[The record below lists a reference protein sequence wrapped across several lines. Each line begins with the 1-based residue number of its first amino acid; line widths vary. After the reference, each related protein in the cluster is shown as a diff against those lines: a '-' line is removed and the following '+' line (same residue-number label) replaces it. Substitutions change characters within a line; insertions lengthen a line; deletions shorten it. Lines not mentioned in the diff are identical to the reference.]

1 MEPLVQLRGLIAAL
15 DETVVDA
22 LCARAGLR
30 RNEALYPQVGP
41 PAPAL
46 AALAGL
52 FTGAASPSSRVQV
65 LRPAYLQVVLP
76 VLCEPG
82 RDAGQPAPFAADAAC
97 LDTLA
102 RRLSLS
108 VHVATRKREAVP
120 EALRA
125 ALATRDPVQVEQAI
139 THPAVEAEVLA
150 RVRNRVSEKQDNPNL
165 PGRIA
170 RVYAEWI
177 IPLSRKIQV
186 HGLLDREPAP
196 RRQASPDLQ

>member
-1 MEPLVQLRGLIAAL
+1 MEALAHLRGLIAAL

-22 LCARAGLR
+22 LCARAHLR
-30 RNEALYPQVGP
+30 RNEALYPP
-41 PAPAL
+41 DTAPLPASEV
-46 AALAGL
+46 LAGL
-52 FTGAASPSSRVQV
+52 FARADAPAGRIRV
-65 LRPAYLQVVLP
+65 LRPAYLQAFLP

-82 RDAGQPAPFAADAAC
+82 RNEGQNGPYSADAAC
-97 LDTLA
+97 LDALA

-125 ALATRDPVQVEQAI
+125 AIQSRDPAQVEQAI
-139 THPAVEAEVLA
+139 THADVEAEVLA
-150 RVRNRVSEKQDNPNL
+150 RVQARAAANQGSPDL

-170 RVYAEWI
+170 ALYTEWI

-186 HGLLDREPAP
+186 HGLLD
-196 RRQASPDLQ
+196 QT